1 MRLFENLDD
10 PFQVWMSHG
19 DKLSALPEGFYD
31 IGATTNAEHAAI
43 ASHSRVMYGIQFHP
57 EVTHTPQGRILL
69 KNFVCGICQATQDW
83 KMGSFVN
90 ESIERIR
97 AQVGENGHVIGA
109 VSGGVDSSVA
119 AVLMN
124 RAIGDRFHAVLV
136 DNGVLR
142 LNEAKEVME
151 RLGAAGINLRLADA
165 SELFMSKLTG
175 VSDPEQKRKI
185 IGHTFIDVFEEEAK
199 KIEEEVGHVD
209 FLLQGTLYPDVI
221 ESTSFRGPSATIKSH
236 HNVGGL
242 KENMKLQLVE
252 PLRELFKDE
261 VRALGAELGLPHDC
275 IWRHPFPGPGLAI
288 RCIGAITKEQLD
300 ILRQADKI
308 LIDEIRAA
316 GEYEK
321 IGQALVVLLP
331 VRSVGVMGDGRTYEQ
346 VSFEKQ
352 NNIQTAAIRCVQT
365 TDYMTADWYRF
376 PYDLLARISNRIIN
390 EVKGINRCVYDI
402 SSKPPATI
410 EWE

>member
-1 MRLFENLDD
+1 M
-10 PFQVWMSHG
+10 
-19 DKLSALPEGFYD
+19 K
-31 IGATTNAEHAAI
+31 
-43 ASHSRVMYGIQFHP
+43 
-57 EVTHTPQGRILL
+57 
-69 KNFVCGICQATQDW
+69 
-83 KMGSFVN
+83 
-90 ESIERIR
+90 
-97 AQVGENGHVIGA
+97 GEN
-109 VSGGVDSSVA
+109 
-119 AVLMN
+119 
-124 RAIGDRFHAVLV
+124 
-136 DNGVLR
+136 
-142 LNEAKEVME
+142 E
-151 RLGAAGINLRLADA
+151 R
-165 SELFMSKLTG
+165 
-175 VSDPEQKRKI
+175 Q
-185 IGHTFIDVFEEEAK
+185 VFEAEAK
-199 KIEEEVGHVD
+199 KIEERVGHVD

-242 KENMKLQLVE
+242 KENMKLKLIE

-261 VRALGAELGLPHDC
+261 VRELGKELGLPHEC

-288 RCIGAITKEQLD
+288 RCIGAVSKEQLD

-346 VSFEKQ
+346 VRMTEGDEV
-352 NNIQTAAIRCVQT
+352 QTAAIRCVQT